1 VTTIVSFLF
10 VLGVLVFIH
19 ELGHFLAARRVGIR
33 VLTFSLGFGPKL
45 VKVQRGDTE
54 YCISALPLGG
64 YVKMAGEAADEP
76 RTGAPDEFLS
86 KTKWQRFQVL
96 IMGPVMNILLA
107 IGVLAVV
114 LARGN
119 QVPLYIDQP
128 AVIGVVSP
136 GSPAEKAGLKAGDR
150 IVEVEGDR
158 TDTWDALDLAVGTRT
173 GRDIAVTFE
182 RMGERRTVRMRPM
195 PQGKYEFGD
204 IGVEPDV
211 YPLVAQTVKDDPAEK
226 AGVKVGDLVRAVDG
240 VRMVFPEDLRDAIAK
255 KAGVPV
261 DLTILRNGVEQHI
274 IVTPVNRDGSG
285 KIGVAPTEPWKLV
298 ELGPI
303 AAFRESLRV
312 NYESAGLIFRTLGGL
327 FTGQNSLRQLQGPIR
342 IAQMSGEAAQISIIS
357 LLRFMAM
364 LSLNLGLLNLLP
376 VPILDG
382 GHILIMAIEGVARRD
397 FSMQVKERMLMAG
410 FVVLMMLMVTV
421 FYNDLAG
428 IGAVQHLMKWRN

>member
-1 VTTIVSFLF
+1 LF

-107 IGVLAVV
+107 IAILAVV
-114 LARGN
+114 FTQANEVAIYSKEAPRVGFVTAKSAAEQAGFQPGDLIVDVNGQETRTWQAFDYQMVKLAGQDVNVTFQRMGTAHTV
-119 QVPLYIDQP
+119 QVHPPTPDAEGIPDFGLQP
-128 AVIGVVSP
+128 DIYPYVQRTVP
-136 GSPAEKAGLKAGDR
+136 GDPADKAGLRAGD
-150 IVEVEGDR
+150 VV
-158 TDTWDALDLAVGTRT
+158 
-173 GRDIAVTFE
+173 
-182 RMGERRTVRMRPM
+182 
-195 PQGKYEFGD
+195 Q
-204 IGVEPDV
+204 
-211 YPLVAQTVKDDPAEK
+211 
-226 AGVKVGDLVRAVDG
+226 AVDG
-240 VRMVFPEDLRDAIAK
+240 ARMVFPEDLRNAISK
-255 KAGVPV
+255 KAGVEI
-261 DLTILRNGVEQHI
+261 DLTILRNGVQQHVR
-274 IVTPVNRDGSG
+274 VTPVDRDGG
-285 KIGVAPTEPWKLV
+285 KIGISPAIPSVVQK
-298 ELGPI
+298 LGPVD
-303 AAFRESLRV
+303 ALSKSLRV
-312 NYESAGLIFRTLGGL
+312 NSEQTGLIFSTLKGL
-327 FTGQNSLRQLQGPIR
+327 LTGRNSIKQLQGPIR
-342 IAQMSGEAAQISIIS
+342 IAQMSGEAAQVGM
-357 LLRFMAM
+357 LWLFQFMAM

-382 GHILIMAIEGVARRD
+382 GHILIMAIEGIARRD

-428 IGAVQHLMKWRN
+428 LGAVQHLMKWRN